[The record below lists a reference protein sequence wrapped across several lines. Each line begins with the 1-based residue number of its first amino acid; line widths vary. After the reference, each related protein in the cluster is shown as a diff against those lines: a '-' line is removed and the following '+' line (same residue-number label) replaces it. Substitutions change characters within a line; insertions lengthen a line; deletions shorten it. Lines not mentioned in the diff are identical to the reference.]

1 MGQINILSENVFN
14 TIAAGEVIERP
25 ASVIKEVV
33 ENSIDAKA
41 NSIKI
46 GIEKSG
52 IKTIS
57 VLDNGSGMDNE
68 DALLCFEP
76 HATSKIR
83 NEEDIFN
90 IRTMGFRGEA
100 LPSIAAVS
108 KVRLRTRLQGA
119 VEGREIV
126 INGGKFIAE
135 RPAGCATG
143 TEIIISDLFYNVP
156 ARKKF
161 LKGEITEE
169 KHIHEVVTLLALSHH
184 EISFEFKSD
193 GKVIFSSPGANNLAP
208 RLAMLLGKE
217 VADNSVFIDGKNL
230 DIAVSGYI
238 SKPGMVRN
246 TRRDQRFFVNHR
258 PVRSQFLYSIIKE
271 AYNTL
276 IMGNVFPIITLFIDV
291 NPLDI
296 DVNVHPAKHEIR
308 FRKEK
313 IVAEVVVEAIKKAL
327 CESIK
332 PLPSVNTAKVPFNA
346 FVSSA
351 KVQYDVRANNL
362 VDTEIFSETVTSEQ
376 KSCFQTSF
384 VKDLEYEKSVPE
396 KVSVTDNEIAI
407 KDLDKLSLPGCG
419 YIEVVGILDKT
430 YIIGLS
436 DVGLILIDQ
445 HAAHERIIF
454 EKLLKDYSKLNLS
467 QELLIPITVEL
478 SKSELSFLKKHIE
491 LFRKIGFGLE
501 FFGDG
506 TLLVTSIPKAIEM
519 SNVSGMISDLLNALI
534 EDKESLKKVDEETIA
549 RCSCKIAVKAN
560 DQLTLL
566 ESRKLIQDLSKC
578 DLPFSCPHGR
588 PTVINISR
596 TELEKRFGRML

>member
-33 ENSIDAKA
+33 ENSIDAGA
-41 NSIKI
+41 ASIKI
-46 GIEKSG
+46 GIEKAG

-57 VLDNGSGMDNE
+57 VLDSGVGMDNE

-76 HATSKIR
+76 HATSKIK
-83 NEEDIFN
+83 NEADIFN

-108 KVRLRTRLQGA
+108 KVRLRTKLQGT
-119 VEGREIV
+119 VEGWEIV
-126 INGGKFIAE
+126 INGGKFITE
-135 RPAGCATG
+135 RPAGCAPG

-169 KHIHEVVTLLALSHH
+169 KHIHEVVTLLALAHH
-184 EISFEFKSD
+184 EISFEFKAD
-193 GKVIFSSPGANNLAP
+193 GKVIFSSSSANNLEP
-208 RLAMLLGKE
+208 RLALLLGRE
-217 VADNSVFIDGKNL
+217 VVDNSIFITGKNFNV
-230 DIAVSGYI
+230 AVSGYV
-238 SKPGMVRN
+238 STPGMVRN
-246 TRRDQRFFVNHR
+246 TRRDQRFFVNRR
-258 PVRSQFLYSIIKE
+258 PVRSQFLYSLVKE
-271 AYNTL
+271 AYSTL
-276 IMGNVFPIITLFIDV
+276 IMGNVCPIVTLFIDID
-291 NPLDI
+291 PSDI

-313 IVAEVVVEAIKKAL
+313 IVAEVIVEAIKKAL

-332 PLPSVNTAKVPFNA
+332 PLSSVSNTKVPFNA
-346 FVSSA
+346 FMSSA
-351 KVQYDVRANNL
+351 KVEYEVKSEKPINVDFLPEPIANDSKN
-362 VDTEIFSETVTSEQ
+362 SS
-376 KSCFQTSF
+376 QTSF
-384 VKDLEYEKSVPE
+384 VKQVERGEFRSEKPSG
-396 KVSVTDNEIAI
+396 TDVGTID
-407 KDLDKLSLPGCG
+407 KDLWKLSLPGCG
-419 YIEVVGILDKT
+419 YIEIVGILDKT
-430 YIIGLS
+430 YIVGLS
-436 DVGLILIDQ
+436 DVGLIIIDQ

-454 EKLLKDYSKLNLS
+454 EKLLKDHTALNLS

-478 SKSELSFLKKHIE
+478 SKSELNFLKKYIA
-491 LFRKIGFGLE
+491 LFRSLGFGLE

-519 SNVSGMISDLLNALI
+519 DNVSEMLSDLLNALI
-534 EDKESLKKVDEETIA
+534 EGKESLKKIDEEAIA

-560 DQLTLL
+560 DKLTLL
-566 ESRKLIQDLSKC
+566 ESRKLILDLSKC

-588 PTVINISR
+588 PTVINVSKA
-596 TELEKRFGRML
+596 ELEKRFGRVL

>member
-33 ENSIDAKA
+33 ENSIDAGA
-41 NSIKI
+41 ASIKI

-76 HATSKIR
+76 HATSKIK

-100 LPSIAAVS
+100 LPSVAAVS
-108 KVRLRTRLQGA
+108 KVRLRTRLQEA

-135 RPAGCATG
+135 RPAGCAPG

-169 KHIHEVVTLLALSHH
+169 KHIHEVVTLLALAHH
-184 EISFEFKSD
+184 EISFEFKAD
-193 GKVIFSSPGANNLAP
+193 GKVIFSSPGAGNLES
-208 RLAMLLGKE
+208 RLVLLLGKE
-217 VADNSVFIDGKNL
+217 VADNLIFVDGKNL
-230 DIAVSGYI
+230 NVSISGYV
-238 SKPGMVRN
+238 SKPGVVRN
-246 TRRDQRFFVNHR
+246 SRRDQRFFVNRR
-258 PVRSQFLYSIIKE
+258 PVRSQFLYSIVKE

-276 IMGNVFPIITLFIDV
+276 IMGNVFPIVTLFIDID
-291 NPLDI
+291 PSDI

-313 IVAEVVVEAIKKAL
+313 IVAGVVIEAIKKAL

-332 PLPSVNTAKVPFNA
+332 PLASVNNAKVPFNA
-346 FVSSA
+346 FMSSA
-351 KVQYDVRANNL
+351 KVGYEVKSNNS
-362 VDTEIFSETVTSEQ
+362 VSGEFFPEMIASEQ
-376 KSCFQTSF
+376 KGSLQTSF
-384 VKDLEYEKSVPE
+384 VKSSEYEESNLERAP
-396 KVSVTDNEIAI
+396 VTDNEIAI
-407 KDLDKLSLPGCG
+407 RNLDKLSLPGCG
-419 YIEVVGILDKT
+419 YIEVVGVLDKT
-430 YIIGLS
+430 YIVGLS
-436 DVGLILIDQ
+436 DVGLIIIDQ

-454 EKLLKDYSKLNLS
+454 ERLLKDYTELNLS

-478 SKSELSFLKKHIE
+478 SKSELNFLKKYIE

-506 TLLVTSIPKAIEM
+506 TLLVTAIPKAVEM
-519 SNVSGMISDLLNALI
+519 NNVSGMISDLLNALI
-534 EDKESLKKVDEETIA
+534 EDKESLKKVDEGVIA

-560 DQLTLL
+560 DKLTLL
-566 ESRKLIQDLSKC
+566 ESRKLIHDLSKC

-588 PTVINISR
+588 PTVINVSAS
-596 TELEKRFGRML
+596 ELEKRFGRKI